1 MSQKEPFCMSF
12 SNMWNICCL
21 QSLTLVVVA
30 ATAEIILLLILP
42 ELNKKRIRLFG

>member
-12 SNMWNICCL
+12 NMSDICCL

-42 ELNKKRIRLFG
+42 ELNRKRIRSFG